1 VIAERRAL
9 LEELHGWEAP
19 DGVLSVYFEIDPGDR
34 GEGWRIDLS
43 HRLRDLVEENS
54 GSPHRKL
61 VAGAA
66 DRVLARFPK
75 AAAHPSGR
83 AQAGLVELG
92 EEGRERWQ
100 SFQLPL
106 GRTAVS
112 MGPRPSLRPLAALLE
127 RGGIHPVL
135 AVSAERTVGWIWED
149 GDLRH
154 FEDWDSELE
163 IVPGHER
170 KAHTVHDP
178 ASGQAT
184 SSSGRDQYG
193 QHLEANRQRFLH
205 EAGRRVAAAAASR
218 DWHEPLIIGESLYVE
233 EAAEGLTQPVEAHLI
248 KGHNVINEPEGRL
261 QERVDVAMAEIRLGR
276 ERAAAERAIDAAM
289 ASKGNG
295 EVGVNA
301 TGTALAEA
309 RVEELVYDMDAS
321 VEVDELGPGATAVAD
336 GWQGDDGVELMVA
349 LAIETSAAITPV
361 EDAAAAMLTEHGGVA
376 ALLRY

>member
-9 LEELHGWEAP
+9 LEELHGWKSP

-34 GEGWRIDLS
+34 GAGWWIALK
-43 HRLRDLVEENS
+43 HRLHDVVEQNRE
-54 GSPHRKL
+54 GPHRQL
-61 VAGAA
+61 VADAA
-66 DRVLARFPK
+66 KRVLARFPRD
-75 AAAHPSGR
+75 AAHRSGR
-83 AQAGLVELG
+83 AQAGMLELG
-92 EEGRERWQ
+92 GEGRERWQ
-100 SFQLPL
+100 SFQVPL
-106 GRTAVS
+106 GSTFVS
-112 MGPRPSLRPLAALLE
+112 FGRRPCLRPLAVLLE
-127 RGGIHPVL
+127 RGGVHPAL

-154 FEDWDSELE
+154 YPEWDSELE

-170 KAHTVHDP
+170 KAHGAHDP
-178 ASGQAT
+178 AHGQGT
-184 SSSGRDQYG
+184 SSSGKDQYG

-205 EAGRRVAAAAASR
+205 EAGRKVAAAAASG
-218 DWHEPLIIGESLYVE
+218 DWHEPLIIGESPYVE

-261 QERVDVAMAEIRLGR
+261 QERIDAAIAEIRRGR
-276 ERAAAERAIDAAM
+276 ERATAERVVDAAM
-289 ASKGNG
+289 ASEGNG

-309 RVEELVYDMDAS
+309 RVEQLVYDVDADVD
-321 VEVDELGPGATAVAD
+321 VEELGPEATAAAD

-361 EDAAAAMLTEHGGVA
+361 EDAAAAVLNPHGGVA

>member
-9 LEELHGWEAP
+9 LEEMHGWEAP
-19 DGVLSVYFEIDPGDR
+19 DGILSVYFEIDPGDR
-34 GEGWRIDLS
+34 GDGWWIDLKQ
-43 HRLRDLVEENS
+43 RLHDLVEEN
-54 GSPHRKL
+54 GELPRGRL
-61 VAGAA
+61 VVDAVE
-66 DRVLARFPK
+66 RVLARFPRD
-75 AAAHPSGR
+75 AAHPSGR
-83 AQAGLVELG
+83 AQAGMLELG
-92 EEGRERWQ
+92 GEGRERWQ
-100 SFQLPL
+100 SFQVPL
-106 GRTAVS
+106 GSTFVGVGR
-112 MGPRPSLRPLAALLE
+112 RPCLRPLAVLLE

-205 EAGRRVAAAAASR
+205 EAGRRVAAAAASGA
-218 DWHEPLIIGESLYVE
+218 WHEPLIIGESPYVE
-233 EAAEGLTQPVEAHLI
+233 EAAEGLNQPVEAHLI

-261 QERVDVAMAEIRLGR
+261 QERVDVAIAEIRLGR

-289 ASKGNG
+289 ASEGNG

-301 TGTALAEA
+301 TGAALAEA

-321 VEVDELGPGATAVAD
+321 VEVDELGPEATAVAD

-361 EDAAAAMLTEHGGVA
+361 EDAAAAVLTEHGGVA